1 MRAVKKYKV
10 YKRIAPDDRVYVG
23 CTSQSLELRAGKDGC
38 NYQTNVRLWEA
49 IQQFGWDAFRTELIL
64 ETDDLEEAA
73 ASELAAIEQYQAT
86 NPEFGFNSRSQSY
99 VTDPAFPER
108 LSSAIKEGMTDA
120 VRQRMS
126 ASMKEY
132 YQSEEN
138 REFHRMRVH
147 RVIYRPD
154 VRLKLTE
161 ANRRNLAKPEVREK
175 LRQAV
180 KKYWTPERRQEHSAR
195 ITERLADEDTRRKI
209 SEGTKKGLAS
219 SETRQKMSE
228 ASKVKWADPEYHA
241 RTQAAMKAVCNTEEH
256 RKSVSE
262 AQKVAQ
268 NRPEVKAKLSSA
280 FTGLIFIN
288 NGTCSKRVTQAE
300 AEQLISTGNW
310 TKGRLRYG
318 PRGPIAKLKG
328 RVWVHKD
335 LDSKFIEECELQSY
349 LDSGWVRGRGRL
361 KGGKE

>member
-1 MRAVKKYKV
+1 MTTTVKKYKV

-23 CTSQSLELRAGKDGC
+23 CTSQSLELRAGRDGSG
-38 NYQTNVRLWEA
+38 YQTNAQLWEA
-49 IQQFGWDAFRTELIL
+49 IVQFGWDAFKTELIL
-64 ETDDLEEAA
+64 ETDDPDEAA
-73 ASELAAIEQYQAT
+73 LAELTAIDHYQAT
-86 NPEFGFNSRSQSY
+86 NPEFGFNYRMQSY
-99 VTDPAFPER
+99 ITDPDFPER
-108 LSSAIKEGMTDA
+108 LSAAIKAGMTDD

-126 ASMKEY
+126 ASMKKY

-180 KKYWTPERRQEHSAR
+180 KKYWTPERRQAHSVL
-195 ITERLADEDTRRKI
+195 ITEKLADEATRRKI

-219 SETRQKMSE
+219 PETRRKMS
-228 ASKVKWADPEYHA
+228 AAQKTKWADPEYHA
-241 RTQAAMKAVCNTEEH
+241 RTQAAMKAACNTEAH
-256 RKSVSE
+256 RKNVSE

-268 NRPEVKAKLSSA
+268 NRPEVKAKISA
-280 FTGLIFIN
+280 AFSGLVFIN
-288 NGTCSKRVTQAE
+288 NGVKNKRVKE
-300 AEQLISTGNW
+300 AEVEHYVATGNW
-310 TKGRLRYG
+310 VRGKLPTG
-318 PRGPIAKLKG
+318 PRGPIDRLKN
-328 RVWVHKD
+328 RKWIHKGG
-335 LDSKFIEECELQSY
+335 KAIMVPEIELQSY

-361 KGGKE
+361 KG